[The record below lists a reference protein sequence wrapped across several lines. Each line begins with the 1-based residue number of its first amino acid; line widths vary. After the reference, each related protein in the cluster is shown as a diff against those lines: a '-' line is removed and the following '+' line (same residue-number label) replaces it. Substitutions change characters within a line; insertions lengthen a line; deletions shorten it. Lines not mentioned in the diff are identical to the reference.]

1 MKDKERK
8 EHLKKVARD
17 LSERIAKEMR
27 ENTPEKEKAYEEEAA
42 KREAET
48 VKDLAAIMAKRK
60 K

>member
-27 ENTPEKEKAYEEEAA
+27 ELDPEKEKAYEKEAA

-48 VKDLAAIMAKRK
+48 VKDLEAIMAKRK